1 MKAMSI
7 ATIFSALSGFIVIFV
22 ATLALDGQVFEQF
35 NAYWGLFFAVAG
47 LIDGLMQET
56 TRAVSSPHPR
66 GTARPHA
73 TALIL
78 GGIIGTF
85 AILFGPLFLPRL
97 VDDHPVTASTLLTVG
112 IVCYAYQA
120 ALSGILSGLKLW
132 NHYAVLLILD
142 SGIRLVLVLIA
153 LAAGWS
159 LTSFLI
165 VTVIGALSWAVII
178 ACSPRARHSLLTS
191 HADVSNAQFMR
202 RVAAAMLASG
212 ASAALIT
219 GFPAMMKFTGDSG
232 TLAGLML
239 AITLTRAP
247 ILVPLQRFQSA
258 LIVYFVEK
266 NGSPVK
272 PILSV
277 IGVGAIGALAA
288 YLIGP
293 WILRTFFSPD
303 YFVSGWILAILT
315 FAAAWMGALIIT
327 GTRTLA
333 AEQHR
338 LYVLGWIAA
347 SVSAFGILLLPLP
360 TTAAVLLA
368 LTAGPAIG
376 IVVHLVGFS
385 SQRDRSV
392 THRGGATA

>member
-7 ATIFSALSGFIVIFV
+7 ATIFSALSGFIVIFI

-56 TRAVSSPHPR
+56 TRAVSSPAPR
-66 GTARPHA
+66 STAQPHRA
-73 TALIL
+73 AA
-78 GGIIGTF
+78 IIGGAVALVALVTS
-85 AILFGPLFLPRL
+85 PLWVPRI
-97 VDDHPVTASTLLTVG
+97 VEQQPITAAGLLTVG
-112 IVCYAYQA
+112 VICYAYQA
-120 ALSGILSGLKLW
+120 VLSGVLSGLKLW
-132 NHYAVLLILD
+132 NHYALLLILD
-142 SGIRLVLVLIA
+142 SGIRLVLVILALIA
-153 LAAGWS
+153 GWG

-165 VTVIGALSWAVII
+165 VTVIGALSWAII
-178 ACSPRARHSLLTS
+178 IGCSPRARRGLLTS
-191 HADVSNAQFMR
+191 LADVPSRTFLR
-202 RVAAAMLASG
+202 RVGAAMLASG

-266 NGSPVK
+266 KGSPVK
-272 PILSV
+272 PILAV

-376 IVVHLVGFS
+376 IVVHLAGFS
-385 SQRDRSV
+385 SQRDRGV

>member
-22 ATLALDGQVFEQF
+22 ATLALDGPIFEQF

-66 GTARPHA
+66 GTARPHVA
-73 TALIL
+73 ALIL
-78 GGIIGTF
+78 GGAIGLL
-85 AILFGPLFLPRL
+85 AIVCGPLLLPRI
-97 VDDHPVTASTLLTVG
+97 VDERPVTASALLTVG

-153 LAAGWS
+153 LAAGWG

-165 VTVIGALSWAVII
+165 VTVIGAISWAII
-178 ACSPRARHSLLTS
+178 IGCSPRARHGLLTS
-191 HADVSNAQFMR
+191 LADVSSRQFMR
-202 RVAAAMLASG
+202 RVGAAMLASG

-219 GFPAMMKFTGDSG
+219 GFPAMMKFTGDAG

-266 NGSPVK
+266 RGSPIK
-272 PILSV
+272 PILAV
-277 IGVGAIGALAA
+277 IALGLIGAVAA

-293 WILRTFFSPD
+293 WILSTFFSPD
-303 YFVSGWILAILT
+303 YYVSGWILAVLT

-338 LYVLGWIAA
+338 LYVLGWIVA
-347 SVSAFGILLLPLP
+347 SVSAFAVLLLPLS
-360 TTAAVLLA
+360 TTAAVLAA
-368 LTAGPAIG
+368 LTVGPALG
-376 IVVHLVGFS
+376 ILVHLGGYKAEP
-385 SQRDRSV
+385 QRSAEQQGVDKR
-392 THRGGATA
+392 